1 MRPKITLKLATSLDG
16 KIALAN
22 GHSQWVTSEAARA
35 HGRYLRAENDA
46 IAVGAV
52 TAELDNPRLTS
63 RVPGQNDPVRVVFD
77 STLKLSTD
85 SHLVTT
91 AKETPTWV
99 FTRSGSQAKAAIL
112 REQGVIVHAVSDE
125 NGLSLE
131 EALSIMGQAGLRSL
145 LVEGGGTLIAS
156 FIRAGLFDK
165 IHWYRAPVLLGGDG
179 RDCVGALSLTKMD
192 QAIRLHR
199 MKTTELG
206 LDQHEVYVRAD

>member
-22 GHSQWVTSEAARA
+22 GQSQWVTSDAARA

-46 IAVGAV
+46 IAIGAV
-52 TAELDNPRLTS
+52 TAELDNPLLTS
-63 RVPGQNDPVRVVFD
+63 RVPGLKATVRVVFD
-77 STLKLSTD
+77 STLKLKVDSQLVST
-85 SHLVTT
+85 
-91 AKETPTWV
+91 ARETPTWV
-99 FTRSGSQAKAAIL
+99 FSRAGSDRKAATL
-112 REQGVIVHAVSDE
+112 REHGVVVHNVTDR

-131 EALSIMGQAGLRSL
+131 EALSIMAEAGLRSL

-199 MKTTELG
+199 IKTTEVG
-206 LDQHEVYVRAD
+206 IDQHEVYVRAD